1 MACLLL
7 ALPFCTSLTARLY
20 TRQRCIVL
28 STACRHTRALCFLSS
43 LLCCSEGG
51 DSDTRRRAAADLV
64 RALTD
69 TFEAQVTELFTG
81 YVGALLQV
89 RQGGQQAARQ
99 HLV

>member
-1 MACLLL
+1 M
-7 ALPFCTSLTARLY
+7 
-20 TRQRCIVL
+20 
-28 STACRHTRALCFLSS
+28 
-43 LLCCSEGG
+43 CCSEGG

-89 RQGGQQAARQ
+89 RQEGQQAARQ
-99 HLV
+99 RLARPQPLAVRCTLQAALAPLNSC

>member
-1 MACLLL
+1 MLRDLVAGL
-7 ALPFCTSLTARLY
+7 
-20 TRQRCIVL
+20 VM
-28 STACRHTRALCFLSS
+28 RH
-43 LLCCSEGG
+43 SEGG

-89 RQGGQQAARQ
+89 CVYLSVDCSEG
-99 HLV
+99 L